1 MPAVG
6 ETAPDFELNDQSNQP
21 VRLSD
26 FRGKK
31 HVIVLFYPM
40 SFMSVCSSELCTL
53 RDDLGAY
60 QNDDA
65 QLLAISV
72 DSSPV
77 HKRFA
82 EQQGFEFPLLADFWP
97 HGEVAKTY
105 GVFQDDFGV
114 AARGTFLVDRDGVI
128 RYTTVNAISDARD
141 QQDLKTALA
150 QVDS

>member
-6 ETAPDFELNDQSNQP
+6 ETAPDFELTDQSNQP

-40 SFMSVCSSELCTL
+40 SFSSVCSSELCTL

-65 QLLAISV
+65 KLLAISV

-82 EQQGFEFPLLADFWP
+82 EQQGFEFSLLADFWP

-114 AARGTFLVDRDGVI
+114 AARGTFLVDRDGII

-150 QVDS
+150 QLDS

>member
-40 SFMSVCSSELCTL
+40 SFTRVCSSELCTL

-60 QNDDA
+60 QNEDA
-65 QLLAISV
+65 KLLAISV

-97 HGEVAKTY
+97 HGEVAKRY

-150 QVDS
+150 QLDS